1 VHYQT
6 LLGNSVFKKKGFLNL
21 LTPSS
26 LGYVG
31 SAHTARMQ
39 NLSSHTTKQRIIHD
53 AQQLIDNASKQAR
66 KRKQASERQA
76 TSDLPI
82 VASYL

>member
-53 AQQLIDNASKQAR
+53 AQQLTMQASKLASESKQASD
-66 KRKQASERQA
+66 KRQV
-76 TSDLPI
+76 TYP
-82 VASYL
+82 